1 MHKLKYSHLIT
12 VLLINSVGIIQ
23 IDLFLR
29 KKLHKFISV
38 VFWTWYSKHGFSVLI
53 AYGNK
58 LHIFYI
64 AEFTGMFFLCHPVIN
79 FLHSLLENRNDG
91 VR

>member
-38 VFWTWYSKHGFSVLI
+38 VF
-53 AYGNK
+53 
-58 LHIFYI
+58 
-64 AEFTGMFFLCHPVIN
+64 
-79 FLHSLLENRNDG
+79 
-91 VR
+91 